1 MLKFKLST
9 LRKFRTNFESIA
21 NQKNLF
27 KVYNQNIR
35 TWLMEVIPIPLLM
48 TLKRISLLGF
58 IVELEQISPTL
69 AKFHQQRKRI
79 YIGYWSAI

>member
-1 MLKFKLST
+1 MLKFKFST
-9 LRKFRTNFESIA
+9 LKKFRTNFESTA
-21 NQKNLF
+21 SQKILF

-35 TWLMEVIPIPLLM
+35 TWLMDVIPISLLM
-48 TLKRISLLGF
+48 ALKRISLLGF

-69 AKFHQQRKRI
+69 AKFHQQQKRI